1 MLKTRIHVT
10 YFKTAE
16 LWINLHFFYQGIKLI
31 KISHLTILEEVL
43 IGGGYFKIVKN
54 IYKHLYIPFFNTFLL
69 DIYFPS
75 KIIRHKIIQFFK
87 NKIYLRIQFSFV
99 KYKHYPLLHM

>member
-31 KISHLTILEEVL
+31 KISHLTILEGVL

-54 IYKHLYIPFFNTFLL
+54 IYKYLYIPFFNTFLL
-69 DIYFPS
+69 KIYLPS
-75 KIIRHKIIQFFK
+75 KIIAIRWYNFLKT
-87 NKIYLRIQFSFV
+87 
-99 KYKHYPLLHM
+99 KYISKFNSLL